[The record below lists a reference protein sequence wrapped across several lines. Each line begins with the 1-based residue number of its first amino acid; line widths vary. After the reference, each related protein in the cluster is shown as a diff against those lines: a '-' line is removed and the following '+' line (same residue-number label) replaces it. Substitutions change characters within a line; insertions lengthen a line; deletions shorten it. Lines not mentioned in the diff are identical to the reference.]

1 MKYISAKSQMV
12 IFFTKLYTIDDLVE
26 PDLIIDN
33 LQARVNDDMNIS
45 LYKDFSNEE
54 ISYALF
60 QIGPLKAP
68 RPNGFPARFFQRNW
82 DLIKMMSS
90 KE

>member
-45 LYKDFSNEE
+45 LYKDF
-54 ISYALF
+54 
-60 QIGPLKAP
+60 
-68 RPNGFPARFFQRNW
+68 
-82 DLIKMMSS
+82 
-90 KE
+90 